1 MKSNIT
7 LDRFDLKI
15 LHELQQNGGL
25 SNQELAEKV
34 GLTAAPCSR
43 RVKQL
48 EESGVIQQRVVR
60 LDERAL
66 SLDLTAIL
74 HISMDKHIPERFE
87 TFEREISKMP
97 EVLECYLITGHD
109 ADYQLKV
116 AVPDMDRYHDI
127 LLGKITLFIFE
138 IAHNPDHGGV
148 VGTKLKFW
156 DIGFP
161 TFGFLGLLKPSPNPG
176 IGSYPT
182 SNSHLGDSGLLHR
195 HFQFLHQNFQNGMLY
210 RSTNIVDILCNEIRI
225 FLGLFL

>member
-1 MKSNIT
+1 MKSSISM
-7 LDRFDLKI
+7 DRFDIKI
-15 LHELQQNGGL
+15 LHELQQNGAL
-25 SNQELAEKV
+25 SNQELAERV

-66 SLDLTAIL
+66 ELNLIAIL

-87 TFEREISKMP
+87 TFEREISQMP

-127 LLGKITLFIFE
+127 LLGRITRI
-138 IAHNPDHGGV
+138 PGV
-148 VGTKLKFW
+148 TGVKSA
-156 DIGFP
+156 
-161 TFGFLGLLKPSPNPG
+161 FLMRK
-176 IGSYPT
+176 
-182 SNSHLGDSGLLHR
+182 
-195 HFQFLHQNFQNGMLY
+195 
-210 RSTNIVDILCNEIRI
+210 IVDSTALPLHYANRD
-225 FLGLFL
+225 